1 MASGGQWTPRAAAR
15 ELQLPPAADEALV
28 KKRYRELA
36 KQLHPD
42 RNKGNEAAA
51 TEAFQDHEMQTF
63 LESMLSHC
71 RIGDHAVVEHVNNF
85 LARFRPAEGATA
97 SLSLAITIAYH
108 HVATGRRVLA
118 ERTSMPITMDAAGE
132 DETVLDIG
140 TTTPEHCA
148 SGDSSVDATLTFAGL
163 AIDQWAPEP
172 VLLAIKDAA
181 GTVSEDQVRVNSVA
195 REDDGAAVGVE
206 ISGVDETGAEDIVDA
221 LVLDVSSA
229 DAASFSRLHRR
240 RMGQLCTPSKRDR
253 PAQADRSIFGS

>member
-15 ELQLPPAADEALV
+15 ELRLPPAADEALV

-118 ERTSMPITMDAAGE
+118 ERTSMPIT
-132 DETVLDIG
+132 IG
-140 TTTPEHCA
+140 KKLYKI
-148 SGDSSVDATLTFAGL
+148 GMGL
-163 AIDQWAPEP
+163 ACLSVEIRAFRFARPETFSAQVWA
-172 VLLAIKDAA
+172 LLKRKHNKDAPMGNDLA
-181 GTVSEDQVRVNSVA
+181 RLEGEQRQLEAERRILLDQHARDVA
-195 REDDGAAVGVE
+195 ATAPTAAHGAQGQYLLGEARKHNVTERERAE
-206 ISGVDETGAEDIVDA
+206 YSGGGPKVHIDKNWGRI
-221 LVLDVSSA
+221 
-229 DAASFSRLHRR
+229 
-240 RMGQLCTPSKRDR
+240 G
-253 PAQADRSIFGS
+253 